1 MLSLHNPLF
10 KNIPLVGSTGDP
22 VEEDVDIPSHQEE
35 SDPGPGM
42 AGLVDTVGVVVRVA
56 LVAFMDLMDLM
67 ALADF
72 MVLVALMGL
81 VDLMDLVALMALVAL
96 MPHGHEGPGSHH
108 HHRIISAS
116 S

>member
-1 MLSLHNPLF
+1 ME
-10 KNIPLVGSTGDP
+10 PLVGSTGDP
-22 VEEDVDIPSHQEE
+22 VEEDVGIPPHQEE

-42 AGLVDTVGVVVRVA
+42 AVLVDPVGVVVRVA

>member
-1 MLSLHNPLF
+1 ME
-10 KNIPLVGSTGDP
+10 PLVGSTGDP
-22 VEEDVDIPSHQEE
+22 VEEDVGIPPHQEE

-42 AGLVDTVGVVVRVA
+42 AVGVVVRVA